1 MDFKDDHR
9 MPWEEYAQDA
19 IENIISEADFDE
31 IRGIIVLS
39 PHYDDGYRSGVECS
53 NMEQLRQYLIEVY
66 NEEWYAYVPFDG
78 GEAVFEDDAWGAV
91 ADLLAD
97 NPEIDTFFEQNTAFA
112 GSETIV
118 TAQEL
123 LQDFKTW
130 RIVRLS
136 LEEINE
142 ELICYLA
149 DNPEKMRKMKP
160 RKFEELVAD
169 MFRNQGYDVTL
180 TQQSHDGGI
189 DIIAVQRDDIG
200 TIMNII
206 ECKRY
211 AEDKKVG
218 VDVVRGL
225 YGVVE
230 EKRAT
235 RGIIATTS
243 FFTCSAKTFRSSIP
257 YRMELIDFNKLTQ
270 HIKEWKKRI
279 RR

>member
-1 MDFKDDHR
+1 MDTNDDHR
-9 MPWEEYAQDA
+9 MPWEDYAQEA
-19 IENIISEADFDE
+19 IENIIGEADFDE

-39 PHYDDGYRSGVECS
+39 PHYNDGSESGVECT

-66 NEEWYAYVPFDG
+66 IEEWYAYVPFDG
-78 GEAVFEDDAWGAV
+78 GEAVFEDDASGAV

-97 NPEIDTFFEQNTAFA
+97 NPEIDTFFELNTAPA

-123 LQDFKTW
+123 LRDFKTW
-130 RIVRLS
+130 RIVRVS

-149 DNPEKMRKMKP
+149 DNPEKMREMSP

-180 TQQSHDGGI
+180 TTRSYDGGM
-189 DIIAVQRDDIG
+189 DVIAVQRSDIG
-200 TIMNII
+200 TVMTIV

-218 VDVVRGL
+218 VDIVRGL

-230 EKRAT
+230 QKRAT

-243 FFTCSAKTFRSSIP
+243 FFTRGAKTFRSNIP
-257 YRMELIDFNKLTQ
+257 YRLGLADFNVLTQ
-270 HIKEWKKRI
+270 EIKKWKDQIKR
-279 RR
+279 